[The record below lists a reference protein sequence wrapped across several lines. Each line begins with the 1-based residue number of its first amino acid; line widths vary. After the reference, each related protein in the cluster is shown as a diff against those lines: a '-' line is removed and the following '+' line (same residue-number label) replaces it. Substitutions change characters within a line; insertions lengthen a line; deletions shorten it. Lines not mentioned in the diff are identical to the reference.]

1 MDHKSSK
8 SSCPKTETYKF
19 MSTNW
24 KKTVTNSRSTLLRRP
39 FVTIYNKRNHSPIKL
54 NGFILFR
61 ENETLFRL
69 NELFFFFSQIMT
81 AFNWLVSHVSKWT
94 PCFFVRGLMSYLRYL
109 CLFCVYTYCVVFL
122 FCFLRL
128 VYPIVPVSLDCSF
141 LIAPSV
147 FSKVFFIRLG
157 LMLGFF

>member
-81 AFNWLVSHVSKWT
+81 AFNWLFRMSANGLHASLYEGSCLIYVICVCFAYTHIVL
-94 PCFFVRGLMSYLRYL
+94 CFCFVFFVLCTLLCQFLWIVHFWLPLRYSL
-109 CLFCVYTYCVVFL
+109 RFFL
-122 FCFLRL
+122 FG
-128 VYPIVPVSLDCSF
+128 LD
-141 LIAPSV
+141 
-147 FSKVFFIRLG
+147 
-157 LMLGFF
+157 